1 MKHWRLWLKIKE
13 FGRFTRMIQFEGIL
27 RNDILRDNNT
37 HRNSAYYS
45 IINTEWAAVK
55 PNLVELY
62 QAKKNENS

>member
-1 MKHWRLWLKIKE
+1 
-13 FGRFTRMIQFEGIL
+13 MIQFEGIL